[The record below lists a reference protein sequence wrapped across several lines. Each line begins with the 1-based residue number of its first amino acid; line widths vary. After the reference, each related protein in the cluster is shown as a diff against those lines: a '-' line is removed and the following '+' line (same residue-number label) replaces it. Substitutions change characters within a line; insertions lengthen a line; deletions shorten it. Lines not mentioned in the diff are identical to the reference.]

1 MSDPGHNSGDNW
13 AGISAERLRSLIE
26 RIERLEE
33 ERKAIGSDIRD
44 IYQEAKSAG
53 FDAKVMRRVIKIRAM
68 DPGDV
73 EEQDT
78 LLNVYTTALGM

>member
-1 MSDPGHNSGDNW
+1 MSERGHNSGAPIAAD
-13 AGISAERLRSLIE
+13 RLRSLIQ

-33 ERKAIGSDIRD
+33 ERTGIGSDIRD

-68 DPGDV
+68 DPAEV

-78 LLNVYTTALGM
+78 LLNVYATALGM

>member
-1 MSDPGHNSGDNW
+1 MSDPGHNSGSP
-13 AGISAERLRSLIE
+13 ISAERLRSLIE

>member
-1 MSDPGHNSGDNW
+1 MSDPGHNSGSPI
-13 AGISAERLRSLIE
+13 AAERLRSLIE

-33 ERKAIGSDIRD
+33 ERKGIGSDIRD